1 MKKAIVVVSFGTSYE
16 EPLKNSIEKIEN
28 RIKDKF
34 SDYEVHRAFTS
45 HMIIRKIEKV
55 QGIKI
60 PTPEEKLQELYENGV
75 KEVVMQPL
83 HIIPGEE
90 YEYIQ
95 KVQSDFEGKFDV
107 IKLGRP
113 IFYYQGVEDVPDD
126 YTLFIKSIE
135 HILKENENVV
145 MFGHGTAHPAGSV
158 YGCIQAVLQ
167 DEGYDN
173 VFVGTVEGYPSF
185 DNVLKR
191 LKKKNIKEILLMPL
205 MVVAGDHVI
214 NDMAS
219 DEEDSW
225 KSLFEA
231 EGIKVNLYMKGLGE
245 IDSFNDLYMNR
256 VDDLINDRYVGIGH
270 TKKGKRDEDTN
281 CFVKL

>member
-34 SDYEVHRAFTS
+34 GDYEVHRAFTS

-95 KVQSDFEGKFDV
+95 
-107 IKLGRP
+107 
-113 IFYYQGVEDVPDD
+113 
-126 YTLFIKSIE
+126 
-135 HILKENENVV
+135 N
-145 MFGHGTAHPAGSV
+145 
-158 YGCIQAVLQ
+158 
-167 DEGYDN
+167 DN

-191 LKKKNIKEILLMPL
+191 LKKKNIEEILLMPL

>member
-1 MKKAIVVVSFGTSYE
+1 
-16 EPLKNSIEKIEN
+16 
-28 RIKDKF
+28 
-34 SDYEVHRAFTS
+34 
-45 HMIIRKIEKV
+45 
-55 QGIKI
+55 
-60 PTPEEKLQELYENGV
+60 
-75 KEVVMQPL
+75 
-83 HIIPGEE
+83 
-90 YEYIQ
+90 
-95 KVQSDFEGKFDV
+95 
-107 IKLGRP
+107 
-113 IFYYQGVEDVPDD
+113 
-126 YTLFIKSIE
+126 
-135 HILKENENVV
+135 
-145 MFGHGTAHPAGSV
+145 MFGHGTAHPAGAV